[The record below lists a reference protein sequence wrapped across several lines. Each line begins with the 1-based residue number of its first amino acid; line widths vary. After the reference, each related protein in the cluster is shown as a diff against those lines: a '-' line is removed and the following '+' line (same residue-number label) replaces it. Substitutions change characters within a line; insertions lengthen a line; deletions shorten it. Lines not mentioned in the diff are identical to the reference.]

1 MSPRR
6 PRSSSSVSRK
16 TSLSSTKATRTP
28 TKLSLLGAQEDGVP
42 GLPALVHLDLEAR
55 ARRRELGD
63 EAVELR
69 RLRAGQDREEPVWLG
84 QQAIEDGPH
93 HLVEG
98 EALRHPLTFDDAGE
112 AAVARMDAAGDD
124 GVGRCAHRREV
135 LVCSE

>member
-28 TKLSLLGAQEDGVP
+28 TKRSLLCAQEDGEPVL
-42 GLPALVHLDLEAR
+42 GALLYLALEAR
-55 ARRRELGD
+55 ARHRELRD
-63 EAVELR
+63 EAVALR

-98 EALRHPLTFDDAGE
+98 EALRHPLAVDDAGK

-124 GVGRCAHRREV
+124 
-135 LVCSE
+135 